1 MDIWATYEFLVPG
14 IFLMYTALHP
24 VGTAAQCDG
33 GAPAASLPS
42 LHSNF
47 TSQAVTPTSA
57 TTARYF
63 FCWGPHRSQG
73 DDAMAQLMLNIAL
86 QAFHEDKQIIEA
98 QQRIMATSPDREV
111 LPLPA
116 DRGPLLFQR
125 IHRRLVQEEA
135 SIPVSVS
142 TATSTKGS

>member
-1 MDIWATYEFLVPG
+1 
-14 IFLMYTALHP
+14 
-24 VGTAAQCDG
+24 
-33 GAPAASLPS
+33 
-42 LHSNF
+42 
-47 TSQAVTPTSA
+47 
-57 TTARYF
+57 
-63 FCWGPHRSQG
+63 
-73 DDAMAQLMLNIAL
+73 MAQLMLNIAL